1 MQPTLVL
8 VQIPVLRAHVHTH
21 THFSYCVRNEAAS
34 LGRLLG
40 FARTP
45 TASLLCVMLPQIV
58 DLMYLEG
65 WLFKAVR
72 GILLSS
78 MQRTL
83 PANMQPHT
91 YVRFEAST
99 PVTEVGPVPCCAR
112 GA

>member
-1 MQPTLVL
+1 
-8 VQIPVLRAHVHTH
+8 
-21 THFSYCVRNEAAS
+21 
-34 LGRLLG
+34 
-40 FARTP
+40 
-45 TASLLCVMLPQIV
+45 MLPQIV

-72 GILLSS
+72 GILLNS

-99 PVTEVGPVPCCAR
+99 PATEVGPVTSCAR
-112 GA
+112 GP